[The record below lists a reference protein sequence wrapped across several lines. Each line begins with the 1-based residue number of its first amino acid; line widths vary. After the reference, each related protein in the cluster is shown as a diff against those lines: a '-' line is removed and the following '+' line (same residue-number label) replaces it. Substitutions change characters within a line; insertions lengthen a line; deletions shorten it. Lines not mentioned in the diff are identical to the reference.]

1 MTGMIEVRIFYGIP
15 NNLKIRDSSRVSR
28 PRISSGNCYG
38 SKNSAWALDG
48 GEGEVGGGGVGGWL
62 NVGPAI
68 FFGFDFCPHTII
80 PVT

>member
-48 GEGEVGGGGVGGWL
+48 GEGEVGGGGGGGVVKCWSSD
-62 NVGPAI
+62 
-68 FFGFDFCPHTII
+68 FFWF
-80 PVT
+80 